1 LTGRIGAPWFGSFV
15 RAVVEHFFGCFFVGQ
30 LPRRITNQVAGGVV
44 ILVILE
50 IDTAIQARLS
60 P

>member
-1 LTGRIGAPWFGSFV
+1 MPG
-15 RAVVEHFFGCFFVGQ
+15 
-30 LPRRITNQVAGGVV
+30 RITNQVAGGVV

-60 P
+60 PSGFRYWQCLVRRILKFQP